1 MTANKTFQALVDR
14 IIPADD
20 YPSGW
25 QAGAGDFIERILAT
39 DLAGSAPLV
48 EAGLE
53 LLRQEAQ
60 ARHHGAEFADLP
72 ATAQDAL
79 VEDLLAGKT
88 TVEWG
93 DIAPEKFASLMV
105 QLCAQGFYGDPE
117 NGGNRDAV
125 SWEMIGY
132 RVLPPGTSLAAGRFD
147 PTATGVVGQHRRQL
161 RRHRGRLRRGRWH
174 SSLRAGRG
182 GL

>member
-1 MTANKTFQALVDR
+1 MTANRTLQALVER
-14 IIPADD
+14 IVPAGD

-39 DLAGSAPLV
+39 DLASSAPLV

-60 ARHHGAEFADLP
+60 ARHGGAEYADLP

-79 VEDLLAGKT
+79 LDDLLAGKT

-93 DIAPEKFASLMV
+93 DIAPRSL
-105 QLCAQGFYGDPE
+105 
-117 NGGNRDAV
+117 
-125 SWEMIGY
+125 
-132 RVLPPGTSLAAGRFD
+132 
-147 PTATGVVGQHRRQL
+147 L
-161 RRHRGRLRRGRWH
+161 R
-174 SSLRAGRG
+174 
-182 GL
+182 